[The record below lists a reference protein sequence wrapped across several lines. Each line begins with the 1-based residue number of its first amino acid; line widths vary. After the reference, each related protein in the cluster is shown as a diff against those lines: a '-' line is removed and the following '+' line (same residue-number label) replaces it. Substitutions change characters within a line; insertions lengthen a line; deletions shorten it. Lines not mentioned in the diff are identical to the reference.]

1 MGNFCNN
8 LFQNSKPLKGVS
20 SMRWSMAVVRWLMA
34 VAVLM
39 STSAVMATPALHL
52 GVAPLTQKVFRDS
65 EVGALL
71 KGVTVSL
78 SGDLVG
84 PGAVRIAADRVALMK
99 VAYVTAPGR
108 DKYYPDPLPP
118 LQGDFEVLAGEN
130 QPIWVKVSIPQYC
143 TPGRAL

>member
-65 EVGALL
+65 EVGALPNEGLELWGAKTEKVSAQLVITAGEEAL

-78 SGDLVG
+78 SERGYCLAVG
-84 PGAVRIAADRVALMK
+84 RPCGSWCSA
-99 VAYVTAPGR
+99 
-108 DKYYPDPLPP
+108 
-118 LQGDFEVLAGEN
+118 N
-130 QPIWVKVSIPQYC
+130 C
-143 TPGRAL
+143 C

>member
-1 MGNFCNN
+1 
-8 LFQNSKPLKGVS
+8 
-20 SMRWSMAVVRWLMA
+20 
-34 VAVLM
+34 
-39 STSAVMATPALHL
+39 
-52 GVAPLTQKVFRDS
+52 
-65 EVGALL
+65 
-71 KGVTVSL
+71 
-78 SGDLVG
+78 VG

-143 TPGRAL
+143 TPGSFGSKGCRGKVGTGAPHAARMAL